1 MFASD
6 ERSELGALWDELVA
20 GQCKVESWA
29 HAPERWSV
37 VVTRAPEVL
46 RSFPASARARDLE
59 ILEQALLCGVRKL
72 VAVEVGLSCSSIAVI
87 MQSSFQFMGVTCVPS
102 RMPGIL
108 VAAAHARRHPDTQ
121 PRSALRLS
129 QRPVRQTITVSRPDQ
144 VLSAWLPPAE
154 LEVMR
159 LLAEGL
165 SYAEIAAAR
174 RTSIRTVA
182 NQVATGFRRLNVSG
196 RAELLCLLARWALDE
211 PEPPA
216 RRPIPIAATSEKAT
230 GTASLQLVGTD
241 ARDPQSGSHLVAGAQ
256 ASEPVSDAIS

>member
-20 GQCKVESWA
+20 GKCKVESWQ
-29 HAPERWSV
+29 HHPDRWAV

-46 RSFPASARARDLE
+46 SSFPASARTRDLE
-59 ILEQALLCGVRKL
+59 ILEHALLCGVRKL

-87 MQSSFQFMGVTCVPS
+87 MQTSFQFMGVTCVPS

-108 VAAAHARRHPDTQ
+108 VAAAHARRHPDTE
-121 PRSALRLS
+121 PRSSLRLS

-144 VLSAWLPPAE
+144 ALTAWLPPAE

-159 LLAEGL
+159 LLVEGL
-165 SYAEIAAAR
+165 SYAEIATAR

-211 PEPPA
+211 PEAPR
-216 RRPIPIAATSEKAT
+216 RRPTALLPASEKRT
-230 GTASLQLVGTD
+230 GVSALQLVTSD
-241 ARDPQSGSHLVAGAQ
+241 ASDPQSGSHLVAGAQ